1 MMDYKA
7 TIFHVVKKFDEER
20 NAMINGWNDD
30 NQKMFYAQHLDPII
44 HDICVKGGYI
54 DKVGEILELMAH
66 SKNQID
72 SLVGSTTPFYA
83 GTPHER
89 GDRVDG
95 TYASKDNT
103 VFIATDFFNNKSR

>member
-1 MMDYKA
+1 MNYKDE
-7 TIFHVVKKFDEER
+7 IFNLLKKFDHER
-20 NAMINGWNDD
+20 EQHIHGWNDE
-30 NQKMFYAQHLDPII
+30 NQKKFYQKHLDSII
-44 HDICVKGGYI
+44 PDTVKYI
-54 DKVGEILELMAH
+54 NMVDELLDLLSR

-95 TYASKDNT
+95 TSAPKDNT